1 MILGENSSMQ
11 IASCTITL
19 QLYGVHSLKEK
30 RRILKSILARLPN
43 QFNVAAAEIDHNDAW
58 QTAVIALV
66 TVGNDPGYLHGLL
79 EKAVA
84 WLEVNR
90 PDAVIEQ
97 YSIEF
102 R

>member
-1 MILGENSSMQ
+1 MRV
-11 IASCTITL
+11 ATCVITL
-19 QLYGVHSLKEK
+19 QLYGVDSLKGK
-30 RRILKSILARLPN
+30 RRIVKSILARLPRH
-43 QFNVAAAEIDHNDAW
+43 FNIAASEVDCHDVW

-66 TVGNDPGYLHGLL
+66 TVGNDAGYMHGLL

-84 WLEVNR
+84 WIEQNR
-90 PDAVIEQ
+90 PDASIED

>member
-1 MILGENSSMQ
+1 MQ

-19 QLYGVHSLKEK
+19 QLYGVRSLKEK
-30 RRILKSILARLPN
+30 RRVLKSILARLPK
-43 QFNVAAAEIDHNDAW
+43 QFNVAAAEIDHNDTW

-66 TVGNDPGYLHGLL
+66 TVGNDPGYLHGLM
-79 EKAVA
+79 EKAVV
-84 WLEVNR
+84 WLEENR

>member
-1 MILGENSSMQ
+1 MR

-19 QLYGVHSLKEK
+19 QLYGVHSLKGK
-30 RRILKSILARLPN
+30 RRILKSILARLPK
-43 QFNVAAAEIDHNDAW
+43 QFNVAAAEIDHNDTW

-66 TVGNDPGYLHGLL
+66 TVGNDTRHLHSLL

-84 WLEVNR
+84 WLEENR

-97 YSIEF
+97 YNIEF
-102 R
+102 C

>member
-1 MILGENSSMQ
+1 MQ
-11 IASCTITL
+11 IASCVVTL
-19 QLYGVHSLKEK
+19 QLYSAHSLKEK

-43 QFNVAAAEIDHNDAW
+43 QLNVAVAEIDYHDTW

-66 TVGNDPGYLHGLL
+66 TVGNDAGYLHGQL
-79 EKAVA
+79 EKAVG
-84 WLEVNR
+84 WLEENQ

>member
-1 MILGENSSMQ
+1 MQ

-19 QLYGVHSLKEK
+19 QLYGIQSLKGK
-30 RRILKSILARLPN
+30 RSVLKSILARLPRE
-43 QFNVAAAEIDHNDAW
+43 FNVAAAEVGHNDTW

-84 WLEVNR
+84 WLEENR

-97 YSIEF
+97 YRIEF
-102 R
+102 C

>member
-1 MILGENSSMQ
+1 MQ

-19 QLYGVHSLKEK
+19 HLYDVKSLKGK
-30 RRILKSILARLPN
+30 RRILKSILARLPK
-43 QFNVAAAEIDHNDAW
+43 QFNVAAAEIDHHDIW

-66 TVGNDPGYLHGLL
+66 SVGNDAAYLHGMM
-79 EKAVA
+79 EKAVV
-84 WLEVNR
+84 WLEENR
-90 PDAVIEQ
+90 PDAVIQQ